1 MNARQP
7 TRGFTLVELM
17 VVIAIIGLL
26 MTLIV
31 PAVTKAT
38 QMLLTARTE
47 RMLHD
52 IGMGLDAFYADFK
65 CYPPSDPHD
74 DSNPESAKLASGAA
88 NLALFLRG
96 PVGRGWGTTAG
107 GLMPFGGRA
116 QRAYGPY
123 YSTEESL
130 IAYDADGVLAGFL
143 DPLEPSG
150 LNLDDKI
157 VGRILYF
164 LPHPYYVTLADG
176 TKDAP
181 FFDSTDNPDNPDN
194 PAGGPTKQ
202 AYMGYANPA
211 HFNCSVADFSEIE
224 SESVVRSGT
233 KRYLLVSP
241 GFDRRY
247 GRVYQDADGVKPD
260 IDGTAEGTT
269 RDDIWYAR

>member
-1 MNARQP
+1 MSARQP
-7 TRGFTLVELM
+7 MRGFTLVELM

-47 RMLHD
+47 QMLHD

-65 CYPPSDPHD
+65 CYPPSDPSQMEYKND
-74 DSNPESAKLASGAA
+74 GITSGAA
-88 NLALFLRG
+88 NLALCLRG
-96 PVGRGWGTTAG
+96 PVGRGWGTTGG

-150 LNLDDKI
+150 LNPDGKV
-157 VGRILYF
+157 VGRVLYF
-164 LPHPYYVTLADG
+164 RPTAAKTFVFEH
-176 TKDAP
+176 
-181 FFDSTDNPDNPDN
+181 NPDD
-194 PAGGPTKQ
+194 PAGGLTKQ
-202 AYMGYANPA
+202 AYMGYASAA
-211 HFNCSVADFSEIE
+211 HFDSSVQDFDSAALDGT
-224 SESVVRSGT
+224 VGSGT

-247 GRVYQDADGVKPD
+247 GKVYRSESDDGIVPD
-260 IDGTAEGTT
+260 TDGTKGGTC
-269 RDDIWYAR
+269 DEMENHLWYAR

>member
-47 RMLHD
+47 QMLHD

-65 CYPPSDPHD
+65 CYPPS
-74 DSNPESAKLASGAA
+74 NPADVEYAEMTSGAA
-88 NLALFLRG
+88 NLALCLRG
-96 PVGRGWGTTAG
+96 PVGRGWGTTGG

-116 QRAYGPY
+116 LRAYGPY

-130 IAYDADGVLAGFL
+130 IAYGTDDKTLAGFL

-150 LNLDDKI
+150 LNADGKI

-164 LPHPYYVTLADG
+164 RASADG
-176 TKDAP
+176 TVAWTDNQDPAET
-181 FFDSTDNPDNPDN
+181 DSTKK
-194 PAGGPTKQ
+194 AF
-202 AYMGYANPA
+202 MGY
-211 HFNCSVADFSEIE
+211 VSETQAALP
-224 SESVVRSGT
+224 GA

-247 GRVYQDADGVKPD
+247 GWVYKDADGVKPD
-260 IDGTAEGTT
+260 ITGTAEGATY
-269 RDDIWYAR
+269 DDIRYAH